1 VGRLLRIGTRRSALA
16 LWQAR
21 HISER
26 LRTLHPGLEVSLV
39 EMSTQG
45 DRFLSAPLA
54 AVGGKGL
61 FVREIEEAL
70 LRGEVDLAV
79 HSLKDLPADLPSQ
92 LILGPSPERE
102 DPRDALVAR
111 GRLRLAELPKGA
123 RVGTSS
129 LRRAVQLRAQRSDL
143 QVLPVR
149 GNVPTRLERTRSSGP
164 EGLDAVV
171 LAHAGLRRLGLAAE
185 ASELLPLD
193 QFVPAVGQGVL
204 GLERR
209 ADDLVVRDLL
219 APLDHPATTL
229 AVRAERALLARLG
242 AGCTVP
248 LGAHAVL
255 EGPGLRMTALV
266 GDPDTGQ
273 IWRRTELG
281 ALDAPEQLGRSV
293 AESLLAQ
300 GADGVLRRLG
310 PGTSAPE
317 V

>member
-1 VGRLLRIGTRRSALA
+1 VGRTLRIGTRRSALA

-26 LRTLHPGLEVSLV
+26 LRGFHPGLEVTLV
-39 EMSTQG
+39 EMTTQG
-45 DRFLSAPLA
+45 DRFLTAPLA
-54 AVGGKGL
+54 TVGGKGL

-79 HSLKDLPADLPSQ
+79 HSLKDLPADMPDGLV
-92 LILGPSPERE
+92 LGPSPERE

-111 GRLRLAELPKGA
+111 GGLQLMALPVGA

-129 LRRAVQLRAQRSDL
+129 LRRVVQLRAQRPDL
-143 QVLPVR
+143 VVLPIR
-149 GNVPTRLERTRSSGP
+149 GNVPTRLGRTRSSGA

-171 LAHAGLRRLGLAAE
+171 LALAGLRRLGLAGE
-185 ASELLPLD
+185 ASELLSLEH
-193 QFVPAVGQGVL
+193 FVPAVGQGVL
-204 GLERR
+204 GIERR
-209 ADDLVVRDLL
+209 ADDLELRDLL
-219 APLDHPATTL
+219 APLDHPPTAL
-229 AVRAERALLARLG
+229 AVRAERSLLARLG

-255 EGPGLRMTALV
+255 EGSGLRMNALV
-266 GDPDTGQ
+266 GDPETGEL
-273 IWRRTELG
+273 WRRSELG
-281 ALDAPEQLGRSV
+281 ARDAPEQLGISV

-300 GADGVLRRLG
+300 GAEGVLRRLG
-310 PGTSAPE
+310 HGTAAPE